1 VKGKMNMVATL
12 KKFIVLQGVLLLL
25 AGAVPAAA
33 APDQFGL
40 LKARSLGMAGTGI
53 AQINDQYCDP
63 LTLNP
68 ASIGATP
75 FHNVSFAYH
84 FGAASFSSGQ
94 IDDYH
99 HHYLAGSGILALGT
113 ASFFAGVTHLDS
125 EDSRTF
131 NIMPGAGISLFD
143 ETLFLGTTFKIW
155 RGVVEIPGPNLE
167 TDFNVSTEAG
177 IIYWPYEPISI
188 GFLFGT
194 NSTDQARSY
203 NGEPLLVEV
212 PLRFG
217 LGVTSY
223 LLQKKLTLN
232 IDFHWYDYQDIED
245 VESEANILI
254 GFEYRIPIDEYLG
267 IPVRF
272 GFGFN
277 WFDAQGAA
285 DRGGVPLSFGIGID
299 TTYMALDVSYIHIE
313 NSGGVEASSN
323 DIAATFSLSF

>member
-1 VKGKMNMVATL
+1 MSADL
-12 KKFIVLQGVLLLL
+12 KKFIVLQGILILL
-25 AGAVPAAA
+25 AGAGTAVA

-63 LTLNP
+63 LILNP

-75 FHNVSFAYH
+75 YHNVSFAYH
-84 FGAASFSSGQ
+84 FGATGFSSGG

-99 HHYLAGSGILALGT
+99 THYLAGSGILALGT
-113 ASFFAGVTHLDS
+113 ASFFAGVSHVDR
-125 EDSRTF
+125 EDYRAF

-143 ETLFLGTTFKIW
+143 ETLFLGTSFKIW
-155 RGVVEIPGPNLE
+155 RGVVEVPGPDLE
-167 TDFNVSTEAG
+167 SDFNVSTEAG
-177 IIYWPYEPISI
+177 VIYWPYEPISI

-194 NSTDQARSY
+194 NSTDQARSH
-203 NGEPLLVEV
+203 EAETLVEV

-223 LLQKKLTLN
+223 LLQKTLILN
-232 IDFHWYDYQDIED
+232 IDFHWYDYQDIEA
-245 VESEANILI
+245 VESEGNILV

-267 IPVRF
+267 VPLRF

-277 WFDAQGAA
+277 WFDAQGPA
-285 DRGGVPLSFGIGID
+285 DMGGVPISFGAGID
-299 TTYMALDVSYIHIE
+299 TTYMALDVSYIHKE
-313 NSGGVEASSN
+313 NSGGVDASSN
-323 DIAATFSLSF
+323 NIVVTFSLSF